1 MAKRKAP
8 KRRAP
13 GGGRKPQGEV
23 SRLRSVMSF
32 RMPEE
37 MRDELQK
44 AAKESGRSVTQELL
58 RRVQESFDQDR
69 KNYRDPATK
78 ALCFL
83 FSDLAE
89 NVHGGTPDWRSDP
102 FLFRAF
108 KIGVTKLLNNL
119 PEPKG
124 KIEPPR
130 LRKFLLDRL
139 SADDPMNETEHVKN
153 WRKQL
158 TRMMKSP
165 EALAKSAVENTL
177 AGYFKTDPRYG
188 DWGAW
193 RKAWEPSREK
203 LDADPEIPGLFS
215 KFLRHQDNTY
225 YGMQQA
231 RDGLSLKPRRRK
243 S

>member
-8 KRRAP
+8 TRRA
-13 GGGRKPQGEV
+13 GGGRRSQGPI
-23 SRLRSVMSF
+23 SGLREVMSF
-32 RMPEE
+32 RLPTE
-37 MRDELQK
+37 MRGELQK
-44 AAKESGRSVTQELL
+44 AAKANGNSVTQELL
-58 RRVQESFDQDR
+58 SRLDASFKQDR
-69 KNYRDPATK
+69 KNYRDPATNG
-78 ALCFL
+78 LCIL

-108 KIGVTKLLNNL
+108 KIGVPKLLNNL

-124 KIEPPR
+124 KIELPR
-130 LRKFLLDRL
+130 LRKFVLEQL
-139 SADDPMNETEHVKN
+139 STDDPMNETEHVKN

-165 EALAKSAVENTL
+165 EALAESAVENTL

-215 KFLRHQDNTY
+215 KMLQHQDNTY
-225 YGMQQA
+225 YQMQQA
-231 RDGLSLKPRRRK
+231 RDALSLKPRRRK

>member
-8 KRRAP
+8 KRRAA
-13 GGGRKPQGEV
+13 GGGRKSQGPV
-23 SRLRSVMSF
+23 TQLRAVMSI
-32 RMPEE
+32 RLPTE
-37 MRDELQK
+37 MRGELQK
-44 AAKESGRSVTQELL
+44 AAKANGNSVTQELL
-58 RRVQESFDQDR
+58 SRLDASFKQDR

-83 FSDLAE
+83 FSELAE
-89 NVHGGTPDWRSDP
+89 RVHAGTPDWRSDP

-124 KIEPPR
+124 KIESPR

-165 EALAKSAVENTL
+165 EALAEFAVENTL

-193 RKAWEPSREK
+193 RKGWEPLRKE
-203 LDADPEIPGLFS
+203 LDADPEIPGLLS
-215 KFLRHQDNTY
+215 KMLQHQDNTY

-243 S
+243 L